1 MLLRH
6 AVSYSLSKIVPGLI
20 NVLALALYTR
30 WLDSAAFGRYALVL
44 AVVALG
50 QLVVFR
56 WLLLGTLRFYQ
67 RAQDDGHLPILLSTV
82 AGSFAFSGILMS
94 AAWILVLVLVPLD
107 AELKSALYLGL
118 PCLGADVEPQV
129 GKDKLR
135 CWPVRKRFLLE
146 RRRRDLIKRLV
157 LRGFPFREHVID
169 QHIELAVL
177 ILGNAQ
183 DQSHIDGSLA
193 TIVNH
198 TE

>member
-1 MLLRH
+1 MLVRH

-82 AGSFAFSGILMS
+82 AGSFAFISLSNGLVVILDS
-94 AAWILVLVLVPLD
+94 TKITQKVKIVGLILAQGKVKPKD
-107 AELKSALYLGL
+107 AKYIDLRFK
-118 PCLGADVEPQV
+118 EPIV
-129 GKDKLR
+129 GKK
-135 CWPVRKRFLLE
+135 
-146 RRRRDLIKRLV
+146 
-157 LRGFPFREHVID
+157 
-169 QHIELAVL
+169 
-177 ILGNAQ
+177 
-183 DQSHIDGSLA
+183 
-193 TIVNH
+193 
-198 TE
+198 